1 MSVDAT
7 FGDDA
12 PRVVTSPHAGV
23 SLWWVTLDAPEAR
36 RATFE
41 RWLSAPERARMARF
55 GTDAL
60 RERYLV
66 GRATLRWL
74 LARALG
80 VSPERVAIERGERGR
95 PRLAHATDLDFNVT
109 HTGHHGMIGLA
120 SGLRVGVD
128 IERRD
133 RVINAPGIARKF
145 MTQAERAALPA
156 DADAARRQLLRLWT
170 CKEAMSKAT
179 GDGVS
184 APFGR
189 IDVALMPTLRVAGGP
204 AAYAPGAWSLHSV
217 DASPAHFATVALW
230 RGAVPPSPSSRELT
244 LGPGRPG

>member
-1 MSVDAT
+1 MSVDAN

-12 PRVVTSPHAGV
+12 PRAVPSPHPGV
-23 SLWWVTLDAPEAR
+23 SLWWITLDAPEAR
-36 RATFE
+36 RATFDG
-41 RWLSAPERARMARF
+41 WLSPAERARRARF

-60 RERYLV
+60 RQRYLV

-74 LARALG
+74 LGRALG
-80 VSPERVAIERGERGR
+80 TPPDRVAIERGERGR
-95 PRLAHATDLDFNVT
+95 PRLADAPGLDFNVT
-109 HTGHHGMIGLA
+109 HTGLDGMIGLA
-120 SGLRVGVD
+120 TGLRVGVD
-128 IERRD
+128 IERTD

-145 MTQAERAALPA
+145 MTAAERAALPA

-189 IDVALMPTLRVAGGP
+189 IDVGLVPGPHVASGP
-204 AAYAPGAWSLHSV
+204 AAYAPGPWWLHAV
-217 DASPAHFATVALW
+217 DASPEHFATVALW
-230 RGAVPPSPSSRELT
+230 RGAATPS
-244 LGPGRPG
+244 RPG